1 MSLLIIADS
10 FYIGVLDVAAASS
23 WYIQKLGLQQVPTE
37 MDDGEGCVE
46 LAFSKKDQTCI
57 ALGPRTELTDSA
69 TPMLYSSD
77 VNKAREV
84 LSQSYSCH
92 YGLDRSGDVE
102 FEQHGSGNNKLVGS
116 CYWRRCR
123 NHNDYGQCSRSKRLS
138 NSINV
143 KRSIRKPS
151 LH

>member
-69 TPMLYSSD
+69 TPMLYSSN
-77 VNKAREV
+77 VSKAREV
-84 LSQSYSCH
+84 LS
-92 YGLDRSGDVE
+92 
-102 FEQHGSGNNKLVGS
+102 
-116 CYWRRCR
+116 
-123 NHNDYGQCSRSKRLS
+123 SRG
-138 NSINV
+138 INV
-143 KRSIRKPS
+143 GEIQQDRQGTHYFEMQDLGGNVIEVSEKP
-151 LH
+151 